1 MHVSELETILYIQGT
16 KFKQEGKL
24 IENPKARALLKAGI
38 NAKKDD
44 PRSDFTP
51 LSYRRIEDYI
61 ELLEKAVTKLGGE
74 LPKFN

>member
-1 MHVSELETILYIQGT
+1 M
-16 KFKQEGKL
+16 
-24 IENPKARALLKAGI
+24 IENLKARALLKSGI
-38 NAKKDD
+38 KAKKDD